1 MAFGVFF
8 SLVTLLFWTATT
20 ACVLGALFTA
30 AVGLAL
36 GRAETFTFCAGTLE
50 TWFAL
55 VFACASAAL
64 GALPALTG
72 LAETTF
78 TALDVAGTE
87 TTAGFT
93 DVVLG
98 VAVLAAEAMFAFVAG
113 AALAFTATGCTFAEV
128 DAGCF

>member
-8 SLVTLLFWTATT
+8 SLVELLFWTATT

-36 GRAETFTFCAGTLE
+36 GRVEIFTFCAGTLD

-55 VFACASAAL
+55 AFACASAAL
-64 GALPALTG
+64 GSPAVLTG
-72 LAETTF
+72 LADTTF

-93 DVVLG
+93 AVVLG
-98 VAVLAAEAMFAFVAG
+98 VAVLAAEAMFAFAAG
-113 AALAFTATGCTFAEV
+113 GALAFTATGCTFAGV
-128 DAGCF
+128 DADGF